1 MKKLMSAEKKM
12 KEEESKCTN
21 FNFLRETK
29 KKVFFVR
36 QKYEFKENIIKKIKN
51 NNNIKSKDTFR
62 CKSKYYCFLKSLS
75 RYEKN
80 MFFVPTSH

>member
-29 KKVFFVR
+29 KKKFSLSA
-36 QKYEFKENIIKKIKN
+36 KNMNLKKI
-51 NNNIKSKDTFR
+51 
-62 CKSKYYCFLKSLS
+62 SL
-75 RYEKN
+75 RRLRIIII
-80 MFFVPTSH
+80 